1 MTNTLSLD
9 INIFLQKDT
18 TKNFLTTAHMFI
30 DLIERKDIPKDI
42 FLKHVHTVLI
52 DLYLKG
58 HQLEQIDLKYSNA
71 NTKLEKSD
79 DEFFRN
85 QNEAFIEILGEEAF
99 YQEVYDP
106 INDKEDEKP
115 VQGWLVDDFA
125 DIYRDLK
132 INLEKIKLETD
143 EAIEDALWDL
153 KWSFLHHWGRHC
165 ISAIRALHFLYYDGK
180 NVM

>member
-9 INIFLQKDT
+9 IKTFLQKDT
-18 TKNFLTTAHMFI
+18 TKNFLTTAQMFT
-30 DLIERKDIPKDI
+30 DLLEKKGIPKDK
-42 FLKHVHTVLI
+42 FLKQAHTILI

-71 NTKLEKSD
+71 DTELEKSD
-79 DEFFRN
+79 DEYFKSQN
-85 QNEAFIEILGEEAF
+85 QALIALLGQEAF
-99 YQEVYDP
+99 YSEIFDP
-106 INDKEDEKP
+106 INDKEEKP

-132 INLEKIKLETD
+132 IELEKMKIGTD
-143 EAIEDALWDL
+143 EAIEDAMWQM

-165 ISAIRALHFLYYDGK
+165 VGAIRALHFLYYDGK
-180 NVM
+180 DVM